1 MTNNTLI
8 LSILLGLSL
17 SLSACTE
24 NTPEKTE
31 TKIPLSPTSCIEPQV
46 LKDGKCETPNITTSP
61 VQVKIEA
68 VTGVTIQ
75 PDYQIIT
82 TAGDKIAISDINNE
96 KITTPQ
102 VNKRQL
108 VVLVNDLDEPQLAAI
123 QYDSDKIVTIN
134 EDTTAEYFLISSSS
148 FMGYSPTND
157 QLKELLTQMKKD
169 PLYADMKHGLAYSRP
184 TSKACPI
191 RPSCNSYAADR
202 ASELLEKYMPK
213 VRK

>member
-1 MTNNTLI
+1 MKKNTLPFSVFCV
-8 LSILLGLSL
+8 LALF
-17 SLSACTE
+17 LSACSKSSD
-24 NTPEKTE
+24 NTGATVQP
-31 TKIPLSPTSCIEPQV
+31 PPTSCVAPQV
-46 LKDGKCETPNITTSP
+46 LKDGTCQTPSVVVSTA
-61 VQVKIEA
+61 QVKIEA

-82 TAGDKIAISDINNE
+82 TAGDEVAISDINNE

-123 QYDSDKIVTIN
+123 QYDLDKIVTIN

-202 ASELLEKYMPK
+202 ASELLEKYMPNITK
-213 VRK
+213 